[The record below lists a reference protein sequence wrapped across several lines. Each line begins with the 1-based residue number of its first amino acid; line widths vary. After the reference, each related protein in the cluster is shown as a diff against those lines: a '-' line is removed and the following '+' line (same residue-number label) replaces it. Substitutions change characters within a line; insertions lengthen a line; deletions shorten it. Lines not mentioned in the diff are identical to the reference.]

1 MLLTQQKQKYWS
13 TLVRAALIITVFLSV
28 FVGVNPAFAD
38 DGDDP
43 DKAKFGEK
51 VDERLE
57 ACFEKLNE
65 WYEIQDANVG
75 KANNAIS
82 RIEEALAKAAELGID
97 TSAIEA
103 LMPDLYAAVDDAE
116 AYHARAEQILS
127 EHAGFNGGG
136 KVKDR
141 QLALETCKSG
151 RDALAS
157 ARDSLLNARDIV
169 REIIELVREF
179 RQQYV
184 PQAETIS

>member
-1 MLLTQQKQKYWS
+1 M
-13 TLVRAALIITVFLSV
+13 
-28 FVGVNPAFAD
+28 
-38 DGDDP
+38 
-43 DKAKFGEK
+43 
-51 VDERLE
+51 
-57 ACFEKLNE
+57 
-65 WYEIQDANVG
+65 G
-75 KANNAIS
+75 KANHAIS
-82 RIEEALAKAAELGID
+82 RIEEALTKAAELGID

-103 LMPDLYAAVDDAE
+103 LMPDLYAAVDNAE

-169 REIIELVREF
+169 REIIELVREL